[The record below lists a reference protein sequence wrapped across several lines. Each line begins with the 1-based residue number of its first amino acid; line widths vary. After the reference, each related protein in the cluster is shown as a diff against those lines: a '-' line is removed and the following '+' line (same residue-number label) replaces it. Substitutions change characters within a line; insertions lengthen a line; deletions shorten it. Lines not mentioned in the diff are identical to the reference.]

1 VVNYI
6 DDFIAIVPE
15 DRASEMFEI
24 TKSIFKEIGM
34 VINEDKTVAPTE
46 ICNCLGI
53 IIHTKKHILAIPE
66 QKLKSIIITCKQFQ
80 KFKKLRKQQIQ
91 SILGLLIYVH
101 KAIKP
106 ARLFVNRII
115 ALLRI
120 APTVG
125 FVHIGQDFK
134 RDLEWFCRFAQVYN
148 GRTRF
153 DKALEI
159 IDFEVYADASLK
171 GIGACVNNHVYHHP
185 IEGDGSNIAYWE
197 ALNVLVALRT
207 WAEKFRNRTVRIHCD
222 NAAAVSVFQTSR
234 ASDKILQAVARNIWL
249 LAATWDINLIVEHIP
264 GKDNVVAD
272 LLSRWRLCANPLAKL
287 YTVLNDAPVWWQV
300 KANDLLLDWLI

>member
-1 VVNYI
+1 LPTVDHICRIINAFEGPVLLYKIDLARAFRQVSIDPLDVVNLGIEWESKVYLNTALPFSFRHGSGICQRITDAVRFILSERNITVVNYI

-15 DRASEMFEI
+15 ERANEMFEI
-24 TKSIFKEIGM
+24 TKSIFNEIGM
-34 VINEDKTVAPTE
+34 VINEEKTVAPTE

-53 IIHTKKHILAIPE
+53 IIHTKKHIFAIPE
-66 QKLKSIIITCKQFQ
+66 QKLKSIITICKQFQ
-80 KFKKLRKQQIQ
+80 KFKILRKQQIQ

-101 KAIKP
+101 KAIRP

-148 GRTRF
+148 GWTRF

-207 WAEKFRNRTVRIHCD
+207 WAEK
-222 NAAAVSVFQTSR
+222 
-234 ASDKILQAVARNIWL
+234 K
-249 LAATWDINLIVEHIP
+249 
-264 GKDNVVAD
+264 
-272 LLSRWRLCANPLAKL
+272 
-287 YTVLNDAPVWWQV
+287 
-300 KANDLLLDWLI
+300 